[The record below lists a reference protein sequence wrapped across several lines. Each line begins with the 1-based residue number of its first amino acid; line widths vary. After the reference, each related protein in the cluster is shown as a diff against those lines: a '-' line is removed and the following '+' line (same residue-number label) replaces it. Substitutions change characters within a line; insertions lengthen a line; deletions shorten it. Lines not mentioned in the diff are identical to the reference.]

1 MRTCGR
7 SRVRVKVCW
16 GDAAERT
23 DLHFVI
29 TGPRGGHRAG
39 FFVRLD
45 DLLAE
50 LARLGAWEQL
60 GIPVKERKDGT
71 ENRGSA

>member
-7 SRVRVKVCW
+7 SRVRVKVRW
-16 GDAAERT
+16 GDAEHT

-29 TGPRGGHRAG
+29 TGPKGGHRAG

-50 LARLGAWEQL
+50 LSGLGVWEQL
-60 GIPVKERKDGT
+60 GIPVKERGKDAGVP
-71 ENRGSA
+71 RSK